1 MSRRARAGL
10 VLCALLSVI
19 ALARGQ
25 DNPDRSRPDKVALGR
40 LLFFDKRLSR
50 DQTVSC
56 SSCHDPHKGW
66 TDGLPVSIG
75 VGHKKGK
82 RNAQTI
88 LNAVMYYKGSSGH
101 SLFWDGRASSLEEQA
116 IHPLLNPEEMAT
128 SKDAVIKTISSIDGY
143 HPYFRR
149 AFGTDGVDIDR
160 VGRAIAEF
168 EKTLVSMNAPYDRYD
183 AGDKTAI
190 STDAAAGFKL
200 FIGKGTCTACHSSA
214 LFSDVDFHNIGV
226 GQDKKPPDMGRF
238 EVTKE
243 DRGRG
248 AYRTPT
254 LRNLRYTGPY
264 MHDGSLKTL
273 REVVDFY
280 DKGGI
285 ENEWLDP
292 DIQPLHLTEQE
303 KRQLIAFMEALN
315 SDPLETDPP
324 KEFPR

>member
-1 MSRRARAGL
+1 LSRRARAGL
-10 VLCALLSVI
+10 VLCALLS
-19 ALARGQ
+19 LAPLVRGE
-25 DNPDRSRPDKVALGR
+25 DNPDPSRADKAALGR

-50 DQTVSC
+50 DGTVSC
-56 SSCHDPHKGW
+56 ATCHDPRKGW
-66 TDGLPVSIG
+66 TDRLPVSVG
-75 VGHKKGK
+75 VGSKKGK

-88 LNAVMYYKGSSGH
+88 LNAVKYYRVGAGH

-116 IHPLLNPEEMAT
+116 IHPLINPEEMAT
-128 SKDAVIKTISSIDGY
+128 TKDAVVKTLVSITGY
-143 HPYFRR
+143 RPYFRR
-149 AFGTDGVDIDR
+149 AFGTDAVDVER

-168 EKTLVSMNAPYDRYD
+168 EKTLVSMDAPYDRWD
-183 AGDKTAI
+183 AGDPTAI

-254 LRNLRYTGPY
+254 LRNLRFTAPY

-273 REVVDFY
+273 AEVVDFY

-292 DIQPLHLTEQE
+292 DIQPLHLTPQE
-303 KRQLIAFMEALN
+303 KRQLLAFMEALN
-315 SDPLETDPP
+315 SDPLESDPP